1 MPAQSFDTFLR
12 SIAKGEPARA
22 YYFHGPEDLLKDE
35 GLRAILERAV
45 EPSLR
50 DFNLDQRSAGQLDA
64 DSLFALCTT
73 LPMMAE
79 RRVVVLR
86 EVEAIKRKP
95 RLRAALLE
103 YLGRPAPETVLVLI
117 QGANEE
123 NEDKEIAGAGAAIA
137 VPCLPLPEERVLRWL
152 DRRAKALGVE
162 LPDDAARHLVRAVGG
177 ELTSLAAE
185 LDKLAALPAGE
196 PLTIERVGSLLGVR
210 HGETVFDWRD
220 AVLES
225 RVEPAVRLIG
235 PLLDQP
241 GNSGVKLVTLLG
253 TTLIGV
259 GIARSFFDSRL
270 RGRALDEAVFNAIR
284 RNRVF
289 GLLSWGEEKSRWLRW
304 APSWPAERV
313 AGALRSTLAAD
324 RALKDTTI
332 SDERGILTD
341 MVLRM
346 TVSGEAAA

>member
-1 MPAQSFDTFLR
+1 MPAQTFDAFFR
-12 SIAKGEPARA
+12 SLSKGEPARA

-35 GLRAILERAV
+35 ALRAILDRALD
-45 EPSLR
+45 PSLR
-50 DFNLDQRSAGQLDA
+50 DFNLDQHSAGTLDA

-86 EVEAIKRKP
+86 EVEALKRKP
-95 RLRAALLE
+95 KVRAALLQ
-103 YLGRPAPETVLVLI
+103 YLGRPAPDTVLVLI

-123 NEDKEIAGAGAAIA
+123 TEDKEIAKAAVA
-137 VPCLPLPEERVLRWL
+137 VACEPLPENRVLKWL
-152 DRRAKALGVE
+152 DRRAKGLGVE

-177 ELTSLAAE
+177 ELASLAAE

-196 PLTIERVGSLLGVR
+196 PLTVERVGELVGVR
-210 HGETVFDWRD
+210 HGETIFDWRD
-220 AVLES
+220 AVLED
-225 RVEPAVRLIG
+225 RAGPAVRLLG

-241 GNSGVKLVTLLG
+241 GSSGVKLVTMLG

-259 GIARSFFDSRL
+259 GIARSYYDRRL
-270 RGRALDEAVFNAIR
+270 RGKALDEAVFGVIK

-289 GLLSWGEEKSRWLRW
+289 GLLNWSEEKGRWLRW
-304 APSWPAERV
+304 APGWPAERV
-313 AGALRSTLAAD
+313 ADALRSILTAD
-324 RALKDTTI
+324 RALKGTTI

-346 TVSGEAAA
+346 ATSRRAAA